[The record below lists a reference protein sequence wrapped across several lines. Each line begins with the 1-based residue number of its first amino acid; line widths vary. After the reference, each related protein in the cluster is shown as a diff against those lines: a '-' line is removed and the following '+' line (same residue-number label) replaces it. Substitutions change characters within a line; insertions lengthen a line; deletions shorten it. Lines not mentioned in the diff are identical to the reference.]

1 MQRSKPSGTVADD
14 DPVIQSI
21 LKLPAVPD
29 HACSR
34 FSPCSDVDA
43 ELLRA
48 AVFAVYGD
56 NLQSEFGSPLSIL
69 RACVGVAANHDRT
82 MLNHSLCW
90 PVGGLPNMQCLQD
103 NIN

>member
-1 MQRSKPSGTVADD
+1 MPRSKPSGTVADV

-48 AVFAVYGD
+48 AVFAVYVD
-56 NLQSEFGSPLSIL
+56 NLQSEFGSPLFIL
-69 RACVGVAANHDRT
+69 RAWVGVAAKYYRP
-82 MLNHSLCW
+82 MLNRSLCW